1 MKGLELARRYWLEV
15 GEPAL
20 TAACPRAMERAAV
33 GLVGEGSECLGYD
46 DTLSRDHDWG
56 PGFCVWLTR
65 DDMDRWGLSLQSAY
79 DALPGTFLGLCRLRE
94 DPLSAGRVGVLECS
108 AFYRRFLGLDRPP
121 EGNRQWFFLS
131 DQALSVCTNG
141 AVFRDGAGAFTAF
154 REALQAYYPEEVR
167 RKKLAAQCALAAQ
180 SGQYNY
186 SRCLR
191 RGDRVA
197 ALRTLGEFVDHAQA
211 AIFLLN
217 RRYRPYYK
225 WAHRALT
232 GLPLLGREAGEGF
245 EALTRTDLER
255 GEAQV
260 EAICGLIAT
269 ALEEQGLCPNKSD
282 FLLDHARSMQESLSD
297 PWLRGLPL
305 MLAGL

>member
-20 TAACPRAMERAAV
+20 TAACPQAMERAAV

-46 DTLSRDHDWG
+46 DALSRDHDWG
-56 PGFCVWLTR
+56 PGFCVWLSR
-65 DDMDRWGLSLQSAY
+65 DDLDRWGEALRAAY
-79 DALPGTFLGLCRLRE
+79 DALPKTFLGYARLRE
-94 DPLSAGRVGVLECS
+94 DPLSAGRVGVLEQT

-121 EGNRQWFFLS
+121 EGDRQWFLLS

-141 AVFRDGAGAFTAF
+141 AVFRDGTGAFTAF
-154 REALQAYYPEEVR
+154 RTALLAYYPEEVR
-167 RKKLAAQCALAAQ
+167 RKKLAARCALMAQ
-180 SGQYNY
+180 AGQYNY
-186 SRCLR
+186 PRCLR

-197 ALRTLGEFVDHAQA
+197 ALRALGEFVDHAQG

-232 GLPLLGREAGEGF
+232 DLPLLGREAGERF
-245 EALTRTDLER
+245 EALAQEGPAR
-255 GEAQV
+255 GAEQV
-260 EAICGLIAT
+260 EALCGLVAA
-269 ALEEQGLCPNKSD
+269 ALEDQGLCPNQSD
-282 FLLDHARSMQESLSD
+282 FLLDHARSIQEGLAD
-297 PWLRGLPL
+297 PWLRSLPL
-305 MLAGL
+305 MLAGA